1 MPEIAGEF
9 FDREADYDQ
18 WDRTRPHRH
27 QPAAICFLTM
37 RLNDSIP
44 RSVILRWHQDRIEYL
59 QRLGVEV
66 ERDWKRGHEQL
77 PAEQQAKF
85 SKHFSRQR
93 ETTLDE
99 CLGGCELSD
108 PRAREEVVKT
118 LEFFHGQ
125 RYWMGDYVIMPNH
138 IHCLVAFLDNDIAKT
153 QPGSW
158 MRFSAKKIN
167 QLLGSSGA
175 LWFPEPFDH
184 LVRNENQLEY
194 LRSYIGDNP
203 KKAGLN
209 EGEFT
214 YRRSVGNF

>member
-27 QPAAICFLTM
+27 QSAAICFLTM

-44 RSVILRWHQDRIEYL
+44 RSVILRWHQERIEYL

-66 ERDWKRGHEQL
+66 ERNWKRGHEQL
-77 PAEQQAKF
+77 TAEQQAKF

-108 PRAREEVVKT
+108 PRAREEVAKT

-167 QLLGSSGA
+167 QLLGSNGA

-184 LVRNENQLEY
+184 LVRSENQLEY

-209 EGEFT
+209 KGEFT

>member
-167 QLLGSSGA
+167 QLLGSNGA

-184 LVRNENQLEY
+184 LVRSENQLEY

-209 EGEFT
+209 KGEFT

>member
-27 QPAAICFLTM
+27 QSAAICFLTM

-44 RSVILRWHQDRIEYL
+44 RSVILRWHQERIEYL
-59 QRLGVEV
+59 QRMGVEV
-66 ERDWKRGHEQL
+66 ERNWKRGHEQL
-77 PAEQQAKF
+77 TAEQQAKF
-85 SKHFSRQR
+85 SRHFSRQR

-108 PRAREEVVKT
+108 PRAREEVAKT

-125 RYWMGDYVIMPNH
+125 RYWLGDYVIMPNH

-167 QLLGSSGA
+167 QLLGSNGA

-184 LVRNENQLEY
+184 LVRSENQLEY

-209 EGEFT
+209 KGEFT

>member
-27 QPAAICFLTM
+27 QSAAICFLTM

-44 RSVILRWHQDRIEYL
+44 RSVILRWHQERIEYL

-66 ERDWKRGHEQL
+66 ERNWKWGHEQL
-77 PAEQQAKF
+77 TAEQQAKF

-108 PRAREEVVKT
+108 PRAREEVAKT

-125 RYWMGDYVIMPNH
+125 RYWLGDYVIMPNH

-167 QLLGSSGA
+167 QLLGSNGA

-184 LVRNENQLEY
+184 LVRSENQLEY

-209 EGEFT
+209 KGEFT

>member
-27 QPAAICFLTM
+27 QSAAICFLTM

-44 RSVILRWHQDRIEYL
+44 RSVILRWHQERIEYL
-59 QRLGVEV
+59 QRMGVEV
-66 ERDWKRGHEQL
+66 ERNWKRGHEQL
-77 PAEQQAKF
+77 TAEQQAKF

-108 PRAREEVVKT
+108 PRAREEVAKT

-167 QLLGSSGA
+167 QLLGSNGA

-184 LVRNENQLEY
+184 LVRSENQLEY

-209 EGEFT
+209 KGEFT